1 MAKIHQ
7 VALTLLLPMSYAL
20 AQQTITLND
29 GTQFQGH
36 FDGGTRDLITFVD
49 SQGVRHRFGVSQIQ
63 TLSFGDP
70 GAYTGSPSGAPPQ
83 EYSNPGAPPP
93 PNYSSNVPPPPSAY
107 NQNAPGYNPNAP
119 GYNPNANAGYN
130 QQQPAYQQP
139 APAYQNGSAP
149 GAAPAGNYATLP
161 VNTQIAVRTSE
172 PIHTSGGA
180 TGRTYASTIDRDVL
194 DANGNL
200 VIPRGANAVLVV
212 RDMGNNQI
220 SLDLQSVS
228 VNGQRY
234 ALNTQDV
241 TQTGNAN
248 RGLGA
253 NRRTGEYVGGGAV
266 LGTLLGAIAGGGR
279 GAAIG
284 AVAGAAAGAGTQV
297 LTRGSEVKVPAE
309 TVLTFQLDQPVY
321 LYQ

>member
-1 MAKIHQ
+1 MAKIYQ
-7 VALTLLLPMSYAL
+7 VALTLLLPLSYAA

-49 SQGVRHRFGVSQIQ
+49 QQGIRHRFGVAQIQ
-63 TLSFGDP
+63 TLSFNDP
-70 GAYTGSPSGAPPQ
+70 GAYSSNGPDSQQQQPYPNNSG
-83 EYSNPGAPPP
+83 PGY
-93 PNYSSNVPPPPSAY
+93 PNNTSNVPPPPGY
-107 NQNAPGYNPNAP
+107 NQNAPNYNPNPAPGYNPNA
-119 GYNPNANAGYN
+119 GYG
-130 QQQPAYQQP
+130 QQQPAYQGNPP
-139 APAYQNGSAP
+139 AN
-149 GAAPAGNYATLP
+149 NYATLP

-172 PIHTSGGA
+172 PIHTSGDANGK
-180 TGRTYASTIDRDVL
+180 TYAATIDQDVL
-194 DANGNL
+194 DANGNI
-200 VIPRGANAVLVV
+200 VVPRGSNAILVV

-297 LTRGSEVKVPAE
+297 LTRGSEVKVPSE
-309 TVLTFQLDQPVY
+309 TVLTFRLDQPVY